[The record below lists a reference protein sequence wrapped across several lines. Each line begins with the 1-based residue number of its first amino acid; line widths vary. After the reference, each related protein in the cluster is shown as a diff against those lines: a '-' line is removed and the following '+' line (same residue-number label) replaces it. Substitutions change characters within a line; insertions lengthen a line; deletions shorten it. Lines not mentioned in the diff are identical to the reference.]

1 MQRESASSGS
11 LRARRTHGQHG
22 TTLHGRADHR
32 DPQGGGGGEV
42 GRRGDPPPRR
52 HAAHVLPLEGQ
63 VRGAGGERGPA
74 AQGAGRRE
82 PAAEE
87 DRGEPDA
94 GHPDPEGVAGK
105 RLTTVSA
112 RRAAV
117 VEARGR
123 HAGVS
128 ARHACALVGCA
139 LSSQRYRSRRP
150 PQAELRARLHALAL
164 ERVRWGYR
172 RLHVLLRREGRAVNL
187 KRVYRLYREEGLAV
201 RRRKRKRVAVARAP
215 QPVPSRVNECWAM
228 DYMSDVLVG
237 GRRYRILNVVD
248 VHTHEAL
255 VAEVDSSLPASRVIR
270 SLEIAA
276 LERGYPERITIDN
289 GPEFRSAALDAWAYE
304 RRVTL
309 EFIQPGKPTQN
320 PVIESYNGRMRDELL
335 NQHWWRTLDEARR
348 AVALH

>member
-1 MQRESASSGS
+1 
-11 LRARRTHGQHG
+11 
-22 TTLHGRADHR
+22 
-32 DPQGGGGGEV
+32 
-42 GRRGDPPPRR
+42 
-52 HAAHVLPLEGQ
+52 
-63 VRGAGGERGPA
+63 
-74 AQGAGRRE
+74 
-82 PAAEE
+82 
-87 DRGEPDA
+87 
-94 GHPDPEGVAGK
+94 
-105 RLTTVSA
+105 
-112 RRAAV
+112 

-128 ARHACALVGCA
+128 ERHACALVGCA

-348 AVALH
+348 AVALHVEDYNRVRPHSTLDDRTPREFALALRSQGSGVAVA